1 MLTLHH
7 QADRREKY
15 EALKPF
21 SFDESLNVVCVYDKD
36 LIAAIFRS
44 GDFRINAFADHYRA
58 IAERTGIDFQA
69 SIDTLDH
76 IPFSREGAE
85 HRRLRAEM
93 AAVVAADFR
102 DHMAGME
109 AFVGGLVRELFVA
122 GNDIELQRQLG
133 RPIFH
138 ELFSRWLKVDKR
150 EFLQETNI
158 SQVFDGA
165 MSLNRRK
172 KVNRNLH
179 DLGCAF
185 AARRDRIPTTPSL
198 AVAMNVLGNDALIGS
213 LVLSTW
219 HMLEQHPGA
228 RLCDIAFPANLPA
241 TGVPFIERIANRD
254 VEIGGLKVAKDE
266 KVRLM
271 IDATSRQVSG
281 EEADLFF
288 GKGRHLCIG
297 KPMTLIVWR
306 SFTKAVTALP
316 LRFTLGEMRLRG
328 GDYAFTYPEHARISL
343 HD

>member
-7 QADRREKY
+7 QPDRRETY
-15 EALKPF
+15 DALRPF
-21 SFDESLNVVCVYDKD
+21 HFDQHLKVLCVYDKE

-44 GDFRINAFADHYRA
+44 EDFRINAFADHYRT

-69 SIDTLDH
+69 SIATLDH
-76 IPFSREGAE
+76 IPFSKEGDE
-85 HRRLRAEM
+85 HKRLRTEM
-93 AAVVAADFR
+93 AAVVSADSR
-102 DHMAGME
+102 EHIAGME
-109 AFVGGLVRELFVA
+109 TFINELVKNLFVS
-122 GNDIELQRQLG
+122 GKEIELNQQLG
-133 RPIFH
+133 RAIFY
-138 ELFSRWLKVDKR
+138 ELFSRWLKVDQR
-150 EFLQETNI
+150 EFMKESNI

-172 KVNRNLH
+172 KVNGDLH
-179 DLGCAF
+179 ELTCAF
-185 AARRDRIPTTPSL
+185 AERRERMPTTPEF
-198 AVAMNVLGNDALIGS
+198 AVAMNVLGNDALMGS

-219 HMLEQHPGA
+219 HILEQNPGA
-228 RLCDIAFPANLPA
+228 RLSDIEFPTNLPA

-254 VEIGGLKVAKDE
+254 VEIKGLSVAKDQ

-271 IDATSRQVSG
+271 IDATSRQVTG

-306 SFTKAVTALP
+306 SFAKAVMALP
-316 LRFTLGEMRLRG
+316 LRFTLGEMRLRT
-328 GDYAFTYPEHARISL
+328 GDYAFSYPEYARVRL